1 MGIKVQANEGEE
13 ASAFIEIPLKRKKFR
28 GLASLGTSK
37 TTVEKN
43 SGISGGLALMS
54 ASRQYSI
61 KGSNGASG
69 DIGIE
74 PGFGLRGQIDW
85 KESWLHLNLLAEIQT
100 ENFKQ
105 DISIPISQ
113 STHYRYDLGIQQKI
127 AMGPLFLGIGGGLG
141 AVPSFVSRANNRIEA
156 KHIAVPYARISLG
169 RDFLWNYD
177 MAALWDISYQQY
189 FPTTEGSYKLDGG
202 FAIESRLL
210 NFIEIKDQLYF
221 QLGLQLRY
229 QDDNPATYQQN
240 NLGGQINAGIRW
252 LLDEGAP

>member
-1 MGIKVQANEGEE
+1 
-13 ASAFIEIPLKRKKFR
+13 
-28 GLASLGTSK
+28 
-37 TTVEKN
+37 
-43 SGISGGLALMS
+43 MS